1 MPQYPPQAAAAAAAR
16 PPSLPQV
23 GVTARAAH
31 HVPAAGDLPDVDTWV
46 VWDSRPGPG
55 PHALEL
61 QPGGRAF
68 GEGCLNRGDEVRLEW
83 EPARGALRVLLN
95 GRDQGRAFAGIRGP
109 VYPCVALYGQC
120 LAAAISGQG
129 PL

>member
-1 MPQYPPQAAAAAAAR
+1 MPQYPPQAAASAAAI